1 MSHLNDPVNQHIKT
15 LLANVPQ
22 KRVTSVADVTIYLTY
37 VFTNY
42 TELQNF
48 YDARYNRWNFYN
60 YRGKQKAL
68 NEVMRYSNDRL
79 FELLLGALKSTM
91 KIFQE
96 RTR

>member
-1 MSHLNDPVNQHIKT
+1 MNDPVNQHIKT

-22 KRVTSVADVTIYLTY
+22 KRVTSVADVTVYLTY
-37 VFTNY
+37 VFTHY
-42 TELQNF
+42 IELQNF
-48 YDARYNRWNFYN
+48 YDARYNRWKFYN

-68 NEVMRYSNDRL
+68 NEVMRYYNDRL
-79 FELLLGALKSTM
+79 FEPLLGDLKSTM